1 MGGPSGAGLP
11 PIDVFGPTG
20 RPNEPMTAGIG
31 DESLVS
37 PEDPDMMLK
46 AIIEVFPHPSL
57 QRLLTET

>member
-1 MGGPSGAGLP
+1 
-11 PIDVFGPTG
+11 
-20 RPNEPMTAGIG
+20 MTAGIG